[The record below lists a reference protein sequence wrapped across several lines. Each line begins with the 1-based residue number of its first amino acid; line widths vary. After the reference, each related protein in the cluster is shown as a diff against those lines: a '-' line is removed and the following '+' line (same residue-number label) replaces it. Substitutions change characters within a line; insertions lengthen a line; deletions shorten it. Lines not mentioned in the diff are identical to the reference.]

1 VKKKKTTRA
10 PVWVLR
16 ETVLALHDQLLATFG
31 GSAGL
36 RDEGLLDSALARP
49 QNLVAYGTPT
59 ISELAASYGFG
70 LVRNHPFVDGNK
82 RIGFAVAVLFLELN
96 GYRFKAA
103 EADAAVQTLA
113 LAAGEIKEAD
123 YAAWLSANCRRA

>member
-1 VKKKKTTRA
+1 MKKTKA

-16 ETVLALHDQLLATFG
+16 ETVLALHDQLLAMFG

-49 QNLVAYGTPT
+49 QNLVAYGKPT
-59 ISELAASYGFG
+59 IFELAASYGFG
-70 LVRNHPFVDGNK
+70 LVKNHPFVDGNK

-96 GYRFKAA
+96 GCAFKAA

-113 LAAGEIKEAD
+113 LAAGDVEEAD
-123 YAAWLSANCRRA
+123 YAAWLAANSRRI